1 MDEKS
6 RECGQVAPLS
16 SISARELQA
25 LELPP
30 VRFIVDGFL
39 PSGLSILAAPPKA
52 GKSWFVLDL
61 CLSVAMGRPF
71 LGMKVNRCACL
82 YIALE
87 DSLNRL
93 KGRESR
99 VLNGEPAP
107 DNCYFATAAPT
118 LDDGA
123 LLDALEAFIA
133 AHRGVGLAVID
144 TFQKI
149 RGAPRG
155 RETLYGGD
163 YREAGALKAF
173 ADRHNIA
180 VLLVHHFRKQGDDAD
195 VFNMVSGS
203 SGLTGAADMMA
214 TLSQD
219 KRGAETSTLTVTGRD
234 VPMSETVVAFDK
246 TLHRWVNRGDV
257 VAYAEEVK
265 RRNYINGPLRATILK
280 LLEQRPAGWTGSS
293 KALLEAGEHFTGERL
308 AVTSQELAKKLADM
322 TELFLEADGIIYE
335 ARGNGNGGR
344 RHSFSYRRAFEE
356 LDGDEESP
364 FLID

>member
-1 MDEKS
+1 MDENS
-6 RECGQVAPLS
+6 RGRGQAAPLS
-16 SISARELQA
+16 SVSARELQA

-30 VRFIVDGFL
+30 VRFVVDGFI
-39 PSGLSILAAPPKA
+39 PAGLSILAAPPKA
-52 GKSWFVLDL
+52 GKSWLALDL

-93 KGRESR
+93 KERESR

-123 LLDALEAFIA
+123 LPDALEAFIA
-133 AHRGVGLAVID
+133 AHRGVGLIVID
-144 TFQKI
+144 TFQKV
-149 RGAPRG
+149 RGAPHG

-163 YREAGALKAF
+163 YRESGMLKNF

-180 VLLVHHFRKQGDDAD
+180 VVLIHHFRKQGDDAD

-219 KRGAETSTLTVTGRD
+219 KRGAETSTLTITGRD
-234 VPMSETVVAFDK
+234 VPMSETVVTFDR
-246 TLHRWVNRGDV
+246 TLHRWVNRGDAA
-257 VAYAEEVK
+257 AYAEEVK
-265 RRNYINGPLRATILK
+265 RCNYINGPLRATVLK
-280 LLEQRPAGWTGSS
+280 LLEQRPAGWVGSS
-293 KALLEAGEHFTGERL
+293 KALLEAGEYFTGERL
-308 AVTSQELAKKLADM
+308 AVTSQEMTKTVADVAQ
-322 TELFLEADGIIYE
+322 LLLEVDGVTYSK
-335 ARGNGNGGR
+335 RGNGSAGTK
-344 RHSFSYRRAFEE
+344 HSFSYKGSAFKEMDSE
-356 LDGDEESP
+356 WPTP
-364 FLID
+364 FD